1 MHVRNPKARI
11 TFKISHKMCSMNS
24 LALAKKVCRNSRK
37 PIKNLAGFPY
47 RLAWHKRTNCL
58 SLKLHRKICKIY
70 TLNSVW
76 QITIEEWMSQNS
88 TKDEKFELNICL
100 VTGQESHW
108 SCFTVLNVLEKAKP
122 EHFQTN
128 WSVLIVCSVHLK
140 LTGYFH
146 GNKQRT
152 LLKND
157 IKWSKNSSQ
166 LNSLCLGPDFIERKT
181 SQHSLGKFCIWK
193 KGFMFK

>member
-1 MHVRNPKARI
+1 MYEIRKQDSLYE
-11 TFKISHKMCSMNS
+11 ISHKMCSMNS

-37 PIKNLAGFPY
+37 PIKNLAGFSY

-100 VTGQESHW
+100 VTGHEAHW
-108 SCFTVLNVLEKAKP
+108 SSFTVLNVLEKAKP

-128 WSVLIVCSVHLK
+128 QNL
-140 LTGYFH
+140 
-146 GNKQRT
+146 R
-152 LLKND
+152 
-157 IKWSKNSSQ
+157 IKWSKNSSHWIAYARDQ
-166 LNSLCLGPDFIERKT
+166 ISLREKCRSIA
-181 SQHSLGKFCIWK
+181 
-193 KGFMFK
+193 